1 MGSAIQSKPKMKTMI
16 IGLDG
21 ATFDLILP
29 FIKENKLPTFARLLE
44 KGAWGKLESTIPPI
58 TAAAWT
64 SFMTGQNPGNHGII
78 NFTKA
83 GTNGA
88 SEEEIVTTKDFA
100 GKTFFDVMSNNGL
113 KVGVITVPITYPPW
127 DINGIMISGYP
138 SPDNDKIY
146 SMSKDVSVNVNEPLN
161 FSAEYYRISSEE
173 QIIKDC
179 LYRDKLRA
187 DLMFDLL
194 DRYEFDSFVIVLG
207 GTDRSQHDYWKYH
220 DPQYPGVSDDDRKKF
235 RDAIFRNY
243 KLADE
248 QIAKFLDMYG
258 EETNLFIISDH
269 GAGPHP
275 FNFFNVNL
283 WLKNNGWLK
292 LDAKKALVREAL
304 RKIHLAFMPLL
315 IPKNKKSTRL
325 FPKLKQRS
333 TSLGGGSGKVFNWN
347 NTSAFYYPLA
357 YPAGGIMINL
367 KGRQPHGI
375 VKPGCEYDDLVKAII
390 QSLLEYHDKKTG
402 KKIVEKAYSRQQAY
416 QGPYVQSFPDI
427 VYVLNPNYESGKEIL
442 GSVVSPVPKIR
453 LSKKSGLHLMNG
465 IFIAHGPKI
474 KPAQISGAGII
485 DVAPTVLYASGL
497 RIPSAMDGVI
507 LTDIFKEEVLQ
518 QHQAEYLSWKGER
531 PTKEVVLETQEHDE
545 MKEKLR
551 SLGYL

>member
-1 MGSAIQSKPKMKTMI
+1 MGSAMQSKSKLKTMI

-83 GTNGA
+83 GINEA
-88 SEEEIVTTKDFA
+88 SGEEIVTTEDFA
-100 GKTFFDVMSNNGL
+100 GKTFFDVMSNNGM

-146 SMSKDVSVNVNEPLN
+146 FMSKDISVDVNEPLN

-173 QIIKDC
+173 QIIEDC

-194 DRYEFDSFVIVLG
+194 DRYEFDCFVIVLG

-220 DPQYPGVSDDDRKKF
+220 DPHYPSVSDDDRKKF
-235 RDAIFRNY
+235 QDAIFRNY

-269 GAGPHP
+269 GAGRHP

-283 WLKNNGWLK
+283 WLRKNGWLK

-304 RKIHLAFMPLL
+304 RKIYLAFMPLL
-315 IPKNKKSTRL
+315 VPKNKKTTRL
-325 FPKLKQRS
+325 LPKLKQRS
-333 TSLGGGSGKVFNWN
+333 TKLGGGSGKVFDWN
-347 NTSAFYYPLA
+347 KTSAFYYPLA

-367 KGRQPHGI
+367 KGRQPCGI
-375 VKPGCEYDDLVKAII
+375 VKPGCEYDDLVNAII
-390 QSLLEYHDKKTG
+390 QSLLEYRDEKTG
-402 KKIVEKAYSRQQAY
+402 EKIVERAYSRQQVY
-416 QGPYVQSFPDI
+416 QGPYVHNFPDI

-442 GSVVSPVPKIR
+442 GSIVSPVPQIR

-474 KPAQISGAGII
+474 KPSQISGARII
-485 DVAPTVLYASGL
+485 DVAPTVLYATGL
-497 RIPSAMDGVI
+497 CIPKAMDGVI
-507 LTDIFKEEVLQ
+507 LRDIFKEQVLQ